1 MKIDLASTYIGRTSN
16 VNDYARNA
24 RKFLLDN
31 VSRITF
37 SHDEEVKLLGTQESM
52 MHTVMSDLYQQA
64 LVEGKL
70 EMFRL
75 LILDR
80 IDKIPSWFLISWLD
94 IDTLELRDTDK
105 QSADVLNT
113 ISEYRDKI
121 LIDITPFYSSK
132 KKGISD
138 TSNFHSRMVRDMM
151 GRSYYKAEG
160 MWLTSN
166 LVYQLTKFFSLI
178 ISSKIGKTYNLGY
191 QEQFITATALA
202 VFFVNRCTQNTEVIN
217 PMMGKMDFLRRVLDT
232 QPIYDYIEE
241 KYTVATYD
249 LKAVVDTILQ
259 FSPSRMG
266 NFNIS
271 TLYSM
276 NQHLTSNQVISLI
289 ALEYPPYWCHLLV
302 SALSGDKSSMYHSI
316 KTLNLRREAVEFQ
329 NELLK
334 TSSFIRAL

>member
-1 MKIDLASTYIGRTSN
+1 
-16 VNDYARNA
+16 
-24 RKFLLDN
+24 
-31 VSRITF
+31 
-37 SHDEEVKLLGTQESM
+37 
-52 MHTVMSDLYQQA
+52 
-64 LVEGKL
+64 
-70 EMFRL
+70 
-75 LILDR
+75 
-80 IDKIPSWFLISWLD
+80 
-94 IDTLELRDTDK
+94 
-105 QSADVLNT
+105 
-113 ISEYRDKI
+113 
-121 LIDITPFYSSK
+121 
-132 KKGISD
+132 
-138 TSNFHSRMVRDMM
+138 
-151 GRSYYKAEG
+151 